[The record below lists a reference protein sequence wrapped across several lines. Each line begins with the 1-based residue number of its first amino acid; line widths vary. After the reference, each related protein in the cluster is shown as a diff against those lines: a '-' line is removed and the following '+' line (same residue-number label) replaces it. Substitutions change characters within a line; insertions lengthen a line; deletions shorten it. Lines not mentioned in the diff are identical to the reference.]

1 MARDRSVRGLVLL
14 PSAGDTASGAG
25 SGRPPVDGVRDPDPR
40 ASGCGG
46 KHHRGGRGLLVVVR
60 EGAEV
65 THPIYSQRCT
75 RAQYCAIVLQPRT
88 WRCAAGV
95 IGITLLS
102 APHPRTAAAVQQGWA
117 HLGKRQVDFRADH
130 DIVRTAGEGR
140 TISWRSEE
148 HTSELQSPCNLVC
161 RLLLEKK

>member
-1 MARDRSVRGLVLL
+1 M
-14 PSAGDTASGAG
+14 
-25 SGRPPVDGVRDPDPR
+25 
-40 ASGCGG
+40 
-46 KHHRGGRGLLVVVR
+46 VVVR

-140 TISWRSEE
+140 FKRIRIVVQGGDLEMFDVRLTFGDGKMFSPATRFYFKGSSRSRVIALPGAARVIRWIDFYYRSVPGGRQGNATV
-148 HTSELQSPCNLVC
+148 HVYG
-161 RLLLEKK
+161 RR